1 MTNKSTSANAEGELE
16 KERSLSKLREKKP
29 PVHFFASLLFVDK
42 QIAAVSNGPCFF
54 EFFRNAPTTECQTAA
69 ALGAAQ
75 TRQTA
80 DCLYASDLYRSNQD
94 VQAALIISRSSTAN
108 NCVERLTTSLGCGG
122 RGIRAVRRWSHCVP
136 VHAHTPTHGAQN
148 AQSVTHSTVANKHR
162 QIRRRHG
169 LSRTAHR

>member
-16 KERSLSKLREKKP
+16 KEGSLSKLREKP

-42 QIAAVSNGPCFF
+42 QIAAVLNGPCFF

-122 RGIRAVRRWSHCVP
+122 RHQGCSKVVP
-136 VHAHTPTHGAQN
+136 LCPTSTCTHAHTRHREL
-148 AQSVTHSTVANKHR
+148 SERHSLDSC
-162 QIRRRHG
+162 Q
-169 LSRTAHR
+169 